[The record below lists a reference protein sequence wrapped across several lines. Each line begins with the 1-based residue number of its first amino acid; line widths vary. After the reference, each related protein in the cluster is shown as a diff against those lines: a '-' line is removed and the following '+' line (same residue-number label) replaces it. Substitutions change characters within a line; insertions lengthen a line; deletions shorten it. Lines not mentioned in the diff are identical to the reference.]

1 MGCSVVIE
9 LSSPVARPG
18 AYLVDLEL
26 VTMALLSHLGVGNP
40 SGICESD
47 EVTDSRQTSPISQ
60 L

>member
-9 LSSPVARPG
+9 LSSPVACLG

-26 VTMALLSHLGVGNP
+26 VTMALLSHLGVGKP
-40 SGICESD
+40 FWD
-47 EVTDSRQTSPISQ
+47 

>member
-1 MGCSVVIE
+1 MME

-26 VTMALLSHLGVGNP
+26 VTIALLSHLGVGNP

-47 EVTDSRQTSPISQ
+47 EGTDSKQTSPISQ